1 MNGSVVRAL
10 ELHGF
15 GDTQAGDKTV
25 KQGEQETPEKRA
37 EFGVVAGKR

>member
-1 MNGSVVRAL
+1 MLLSEPGP
-10 ELHGF
+10 
-15 GDTQAGDKTV
+15 QAGDKTV